1 MPSAVRNQTRNACER
16 TALNIH
22 IALQIVYS
30 KDGIGNVCSV
40 LSVKILG
47 KLILLLF
54 YHCYFLILRFEG
66 PDKRQDFSGGREKK
80 AEGNLITT

>member
-1 MPSAVRNQTRNACER
+1 MYVR
-16 TALNIH
+16 
-22 IALQIVYS
+22 
-30 KDGIGNVCSV
+30 SV